1 MRFFGTCAR
10 LELLNLQ
17 RMDQEPAN
25 NPQQGQRML
34 AAIVFTDVVG
44 FSTLAGID
52 EAKAIRLL
60 DRDTTIIRGISQ
72 QHGASLVKGTGD
84 GVLICF
90 GSAVAAVQAAIDI
103 QAAIRVQNEKLA
115 GSEALRHRVGVHLGD
130 VMLLPNDVI
139 GDGVNIASR
148 LQHEAKPGGIAISDA
163 VYAVVRG
170 KLPFKATNVGPRN
183 LKHIVETVNVWMI
196 PPQEDP
202 APVSAPIHPQSVKGF
217 ELEPR
222 QETNP
227 AGLRLVAIAL
237 GIGACIAALIFLA
250 KLVEIQ
256 NSKRDLVAKPSSE
269 KATPAPKRDAVPNSD
284 GKEPSM
290 DGSSASASPA
300 NQTQGEPSAGGNQP
314 AEPAPSD
321 EVTRLTAEYEF
332 DSAASILDHQNDRER
347 HATRIQRLRRL
358 GEFKRWLEGGIA
370 GCTYARPLMV
380 RGGGE
385 ASDRDYELWTS
396 DGAMHV
402 RLQEG
407 DVKDIVLRDME
418 PRELLRMTAAI
429 FKKEGAS
436 ANERANIGARARDFA
451 IEMKLGKLPDG
462 LE

>member
-1 MRFFGTCAR
+1 
-10 LELLNLQ
+10 
-17 RMDQEPAN
+17 MDQEPAN

-60 DRDTTIIRGISQ
+60 DRDTAMIREISQ

-84 GVLICF
+84 GMLVCF

-103 QAAIRVQNEKLA
+103 QEAIRLQNEKLPS
-115 GSEALRHRVGVHLGD
+115 SESLKHRVGVHLGD
-130 VMLLPNDVI
+130 VMLLANDVI

-196 PPQEDP
+196 PPHEEP
-202 APVSAPIHPQSVKGF
+202 AHLSAPIHPESIKGF
-217 ELEPR
+217 DLEPR

-237 GIGACIAALIFLA
+237 GIVVCIAALVLLA

-256 NSKRDLVAKPSSE
+256 NSKRGPVAKASSD
-269 KATPAPKRDAVPNSD
+269 KTAPVPKRDTT
-284 GKEPSM
+284 PSPGGEKPSAE
-290 DGSSASASPA
+290 GSSASASPA
-300 NQTQGEPSAGGNQP
+300 NQTEGAPSSGGNP
-314 AEPAPSD
+314 PPEPAASD

-332 DSAASILDHQNDRER
+332 DSAASILEHQTDRDR

-385 ASDRDYELWTS
+385 AADRDYELWTS

-407 DVKDIVLRDME
+407 DIKDIVLRDME
-418 PRELLRMTAAI
+418 PRELLRMAAAI

>member
-1 MRFFGTCAR
+1 
-10 LELLNLQ
+10 
-17 RMDQEPAN
+17 MDQEPAN

-52 EAKAIRLL
+52 EARAIRLL
-60 DRDTTIIRGISQ
+60 DRDTAIIREISQ

-84 GVLICF
+84 GMLVCF

-103 QAAIRVQNEKLA
+103 QAAIRTQNEKLA
-115 GSEALRHRVGVHLGD
+115 GSEALKHRVGVHLGD
-130 VMLLPNDVI
+130 VMLLSNDVI
-139 GDGVNIASR
+139 GDGVNVASR
-148 LQHEAKPGGIAISDA
+148 LQNEAKPGGIAISDA

-196 PPQEDP
+196 PPQDEP
-202 APVSAPIHPQSVKGF
+202 APVSAPIHPQSIKGF

-227 AGLRLVAIAL
+227 AGLRLAAIAL
-237 GIGACIAALIFLA
+237 GIVACIAALIFLA

-256 NSKRDLVAKPSSE
+256 NSKRGPVEKPSPV
-269 KATPAPKRDAVPNSD
+269 KASPAPELETTSNPA
-284 GKEPSM
+284 GKQPSA
-290 DGSSASASPA
+290 DDSSASASSA
-300 NQTQGEPSAGGNQP
+300 DQTQGAPSSGGNQTP
-314 AEPAPSD
+314 EPAASD

-332 DSAASILDHQNDRER
+332 DNAASILEHQTDRER

-358 GEFKRWLEGGIA
+358 GEFRRWLEGGIA

-385 ASDRDYELWTS
+385 AGDRDYELWTS

-418 PRELLRMTAAI
+418 PRSYFEWPRLSLRRKALPQMSVQI
-429 FKKEGAS
+429 S
-436 ANERANIGARARDFA
+436 ALEPGT
-451 IEMKLGKLPDG
+451 LPSK
-462 LE
+462 